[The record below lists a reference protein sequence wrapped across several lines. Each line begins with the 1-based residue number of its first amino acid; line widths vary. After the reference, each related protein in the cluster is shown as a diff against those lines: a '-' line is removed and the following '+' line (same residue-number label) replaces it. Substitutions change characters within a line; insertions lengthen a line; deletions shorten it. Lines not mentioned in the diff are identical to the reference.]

1 MGSCR
6 AGVGRGSAGSLS
18 SVSAKRVAARRP
30 TGLEARLHIV
40 KAVQGS
46 MFSLTDGKGRQKT
59 TTQRHG

>member
-40 KAVQGS
+40 KTIQEFLFVH
-46 MFSLTDGKGRQKT
+46 DG
-59 TTQRHG
+59 